1 LRQEQ
6 NDGVIPTYSWS
17 EQGVTLTFEPIP
29 KGPRFRGQ
37 LGARPVGAVAPM
49 EMRLLRTHDDIRT
62 AVEGK
67 ATKYG
72 ALGLPLVVAVNVMDD
87 FCDDLD
93 VWNALF
99 GEEQLV
105 AIRQPDERWRD
116 EWGPRVPN
124 GTWRGR
130 HGPRNPLVSAVIVT
144 QQLSPSNLRTH
155 AVELIHNP
163 WASHPLPADAL
174 GLTQRTV
181 AVADGRIHVQVGAT
195 VADLLCV
202 PEPWPIPDDE

>member
-1 LRQEQ
+1 
-6 NDGVIPTYSWS
+6 
-17 EQGVTLTFEPIP
+17 
-29 KGPRFRGQ
+29 
-37 LGARPVGAVAPM
+37 M
-49 EMRLLRTHDDIRT
+49 EMRLLRTHDDIRA

-87 FCDDLD
+87 FCEDLD

-105 AIRQPDERWRD
+105 AIRQPDGRWRD

-124 GTWRGR
+124 GAWRGR
-130 HGPRNPLVSAVIVT
+130 DGPRNPLVSAVAVT
-144 QQLSPSNLRTH
+144 HQLSPSNLRTH
-155 AVELIHNP
+155 EVDLIHNP
-163 WASHPLPADAL
+163 WATRPLQGDAV

-181 AVADGRIHVQVGAT
+181 AVADGRICVQVGAT
-195 VADLLCV
+195 AADFLGV
-202 PEPWPIPDDE
+202 REPWPVPDDE